1 LENVEEAR
9 PRRIVEYGGARSAQT
24 RAVPGR
30 LECER
35 EIRQQREGRR
45 GDDPA
50 LRELLDARYTSNIAG
65 RGVPRLEEGMR
76 KAAPEYRPDRR
87 LMALVPEMEQT
98 GEEVDDDPTPELSR
112 RHAARHGMLWRA
124 PVE

>member
-1 LENVEEAR
+1 ML
-9 PRRIVEYGGARSAQT
+9 
-24 RAVPGR
+24 GR
-30 LECER
+30 LEDER
-35 EIRQQREGRR
+35 EIWQQADEETIRR
-45 GDDPA
+45 W
-50 LRELLDARYTSNIAG
+50 ELLRARYLEYC

-98 GEEVDDDPTPELSR
+98 GEEVDDDPTPELE
-112 RHAARHGMLWRA
+112 AARGEARDARA